1 MKKTVQRFARLVAL
15 MAIVAAVLVPS
26 VALAA
31 DTSIQPQSATLLAKG
46 AEVDVTIS
54 FTCPVGLTIGGPF
67 LMPGSGATVSLQQAV
82 SKTEQAAGSG
92 FSNGQAC
99 TGQSQTA
106 IVPVLANVPG
116 PPFRKGPA
124 VASAYL
130 GACDANFNC
139 VYIQSGPVKVD
150 ISR

>member
-1 MKKTVQRFARLVAL
+1 MKTTVQRFARLVPLIAIVVAL
-15 MAIVAAVLVPS
+15 MVPTVAVAA
-26 VALAA
+26 
-31 DTSIQPQSATLLAKG
+31 DISIQPQSAVLVAKG
-46 AEVDVTIS
+46 TEVDVTVG
-54 FTCPVGLTIGGPF
+54 FTCPAGLTIGGPF
-67 LMPGSGATVSLQQAV
+67 FMPGSGATVSLQQAV
-82 SKTEQAAGSG
+82 NKTEQAAGSG

-99 TGQSQTA
+99 SGQSQTA

-130 GACDANFNC
+130 IACDANFNC
-139 VYIQSGPVKVD
+139 VYPRSGPVTID